1 MKKIYLGSMEGI
13 EKRAVIDVL
22 GERGWK
28 PVPEIPAGKGG
39 ESESLALEGRMDPK
53 AGYSAFKLELGEG
66 KAVLNYGSATG
77 FFRGLGEIL
86 LGSGTEEKEGCAGR
100 HGVMFDCSRNGVL
113 RVDMIK
119 ERIRQMA
126 LLGYSRLFLYTED
139 TYEVEGYPYFGAL
152 RGRYKKEE
160 IQECD
165 AYAAM
170 FGIEMIPCVQTLAH
184 LRTVLR
190 WPAMMGYRDD
200 EDILI
205 AEEEKTYRL
214 IDAMLKSLSGMY
226 ASKKIHLGM
235 DEAFY
240 LGYGNYRRKNGVPD
254 QGELIKRHLDRVL
267 EICRKYDLEPM
278 IWSDMFFVNAGGGD
292 YYNVPAD
299 HEWRKE
305 ERPDRS
311 VTLVYWDYEGHDKE
325 RYARMARLHKKLTDK
340 VCFAGAS
347 WIWNGLAPNY
357 AKATDVM
364 RAAFAGI
371 KEAGVEDTFLTLWL
385 DNGAETPM
393 TAGLPMIAAYSS
405 YMYGETPDKERMER
419 VMRMLCGESWKD
431 MLLLNEFDNIPGTGE
446 HNEKFANPSKTI
458 FYQDPLLGIFD
469 RQFQD
474 MGLPEYYTRLAERL
488 EEAEKRAGK
497 MKGLYRYYR
506 LLALADASKSTLGT
520 RIRNAYMDGDRTRL
534 AEIASEEL
542 PDLIRTVTE
551 MKKEREKLWF
561 EEYKPNGFE
570 VLDIRISGV
579 AARLD
584 SAKRRIGAWLSGSVE
599 MIGELEEERLPY
611 LTGEGGERLIPSC
624 NLWENIAS
632 ACNIKGV

>member
-1 MKKIYLGSMEGI
+1 MKKIYLGTMENI
-13 EKRAVIDVL
+13 EDGAVREIL
-22 GERGWK
+22 EERGWMVQ
-28 PVPEIPAGKGG
+28 PRDVQEG
-39 ESESLALEGRMDPK
+39 ENDKDALTLEGRLDRTL
-53 AGYSAFKLELGEG
+53 GYAAFKTERQPEG
-66 KAVLNYGSATG
+66 VTLIYGSATG
-77 FFRGLGEIL
+77 FFRGLGELL
-86 LGSGTEEKEGCAGR
+86 LGSGRGEKEGCAGY

-113 RVDMIK
+113 KVDVVK

-152 RGRYKKEE
+152 RGRYKREE
-160 IQECD
+160 IRECD

-184 LRTVLR
+184 LRTLLR
-190 WPAMMGYRDD
+190 WPAMMGYRDN

-205 AEEEKTYRL
+205 AGEEKTYQL
-214 IDAMLKSLSGMY
+214 IEAMLKSLTGMY
-226 ASKKIHLGM
+226 TSRKIHLGM

-240 LGYGNYRRKNGVPD
+240 LGYGNYRKKNGVPD
-254 QGELIKRHLDRVL
+254 QGELIKKHLDRVL

-278 IWSDMFFVNAGGGD
+278 IWSDMFFVKAGGGD

-299 HEWRKE
+299 HEWPEE

-325 RYARMARLHKKLTDK
+325 RYARMARLHRKLTDK

-347 WIWNGLAPNY
+347 WIWNGLVPNY
-357 AKATDVM
+357 AKALDAS
-364 RAAFAGI
+364 RAAFEGI
-371 KEAGVEDTFLTLWL
+371 KEAGVRDTFLTLWL

-393 TAGLPMIAAYSS
+393 QAGLPMMAAYSAR
-405 YMYGETPDKERMER
+405 MYGEEVDAERMEQI
-419 VMRMLCGESWKD
+419 MQMLCGESWED
-431 MLLLNEFDNIPGTGE
+431 MLLLNRFDNIPGTGA

-458 FYQDPLLGIFD
+458 FYQDPLTGIFD
-469 RQFQD
+469 RQFGD
-474 MGLPEYYTRLAERL
+474 LGLGEYYTELARKL
-488 EEAEKRAGK
+488 GEAEKRAGK

-506 LLALADASKSTLGT
+506 LLALVDASKSTLGT
-520 RIRNAYMDGDRTRL
+520 RIRNAYLSEDRAAL
-534 AEIASEEL
+534 KKIASEEL
-542 PDLIRTVTE
+542 PELISLTE
-551 MKKEREKLWF
+551 ELRREREKLWL

-584 SAKRRIGAWLSGSVE
+584 SAKRRIESWLDGRAE
-599 MIGELEEERLPY
+599 KLEELEEERLLY
-611 LTGEGGERLIPSC
+611 LERENGKRAIPSC
-624 NLWENIAS
+624 NLWENIVS
-632 ACNIKGV
+632 AANIKGV

>member
-1 MKKIYLGSMEGI
+1 MEDI
-13 EKRAVIDVL
+13 RDEAVREL
-22 GERGWK
+22 LEERGWE
-28 PVPEIPAGKGG
+28 VRSCTLRGK
-39 ESESLALEGRMDPK
+39 EEEEDALTLKGRIDNRL
-53 AGYSAFKLELGEG
+53 GYAAFKTERRQGEV
-66 KAVLNYGSATG
+66 AFVYGSATG
-77 FFRGLGEIL
+77 FFRGLGEFL
-86 LGSGTEEKEGCAGR
+86 LGSGRGEREGCSGR

-113 RVDMIK
+113 KVDAVK

-152 RGRYKKEE
+152 RGRYRKEE
-160 IQECD
+160 IRECD

-184 LRTVLR
+184 LRTMLR

-205 AEEEKTYRL
+205 AGEEKTYQL
-214 IDAMLKSLSGMY
+214 IDAMLKSLTGMY
-226 ASKKIHLGM
+226 TSKKIHLGM

-254 QGELIKRHLDRVL
+254 QGELIKKHLDRVL

-278 IWSDMFFVNAGGGD
+278 IWSDMFFVNAGGGN

-299 HEWRKE
+299 YEWPE
-305 ERPDRS
+305 AERPDRS
-311 VTLVYWDYEGHDKE
+311 VTLVYWAYEGHDKD
-325 RYARMARLHKKLTDK
+325 RYARMAGLHKKLTDK

-357 AKATDVM
+357 AKALDAT
-364 RAAFAGI
+364 RAAFTGI
-371 KEAGVEDTFLTLWL
+371 REAGVEDTFLTLWL

-393 TAGLPMIAAYSS
+393 QTGLPMMAAYSA
-405 YMYGETPDKERMER
+405 YMYGEEVDGERMEQ
-419 VMRMLCGESWKD
+419 VMQMICGASWED
-431 MLLLNEFDNIPGTGE
+431 MLLLNCFDNIPGTGT

-458 FYQDPLLGIFD
+458 FYQDPLTGIFD
-469 RQFQD
+469 RQFED
-474 MGLPEYYTRLAERL
+474 LGLEDYYTGLAQKL
-488 EEAEKRAGK
+488 WEAGKRAGK

-506 LLALADASKSTLGT
+506 LLALVDASKSTLGT
-520 RIRNAYMDGDRTRL
+520 KIRNAYLDGDR
-534 AEIASEEL
+534 AELKKIVSEEL
-542 PDLIRTVTE
+542 PELIALTE
-551 MKKEREKLWF
+551 ELREERERLWF

-579 AARLD
+579 SARLG
-584 SAKRRIGAWLSGSVE
+584 SAKRRIEDWLDGRTADLE
-599 MIGELEEERLPY
+599 ELEEERLLY
-611 LTGEGGERLIPSC
+611 LQGENGERAIPSC
-624 NLWENIAS
+624 NLWENIVS
-632 ACNIKGV
+632 AANIKGV